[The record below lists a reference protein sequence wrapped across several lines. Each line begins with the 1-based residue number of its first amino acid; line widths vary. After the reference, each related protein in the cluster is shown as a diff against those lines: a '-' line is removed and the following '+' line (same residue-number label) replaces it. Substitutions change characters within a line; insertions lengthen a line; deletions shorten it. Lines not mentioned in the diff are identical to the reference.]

1 MTSGHKGGLSELDI
15 GIYQAIRG
23 SLIQGRR
30 FDIISNN
37 LANVSTTGF
46 KKETLTFDRTLQE
59 YVTTDLGQG
68 DLRPTGNPLDIALE
82 GDGFFRIKTPR
93 GIRYTRDGNFCLNAD
108 GVLVTEN
115 GDPVLGENGTI
126 VIGRGDIAI
135 DTQGRIKVKVDAQD
149 EDEKVVDTL
158 SVVIFVRPER
168 LQKEGLSYCVY
179 NGDQREILKT
189 EKVLVKQGH
198 LEESNVMA
206 VEEMTKMI
214 ETLRTYES
222 YQKIIQTFD
231 ETSYKAINEVG
242 RVQ

>member
-1 MTSGHKGGLSELDI
+1 MDI

-37 LANVSTTGF
+37 LANVNTTGF
-46 KKETLTFDRTLQE
+46 KKDTLTFDRTVQE

-68 DLRPTGNPLDIALE
+68 HLRPTDNPLDIALE

-93 GIRYTRDGNFCLNAD
+93 GIRYTRNGSFCLNAD
-108 GVLVTEN
+108 GVLVTRD
-115 GDPVLGENGTI
+115 GDPVLGEKGAI
-126 VIGRGDIAI
+126 VIGEGYIAI
-135 DTQGRIKVKVDAQD
+135 DTQGRIKVKVDAKD

-158 SVVIFVRPER
+158 SVVRFVRPEG
-168 LQKEGLSYCVY
+168 LQKEGLSNCIY
-179 NGDQREILKT
+179 NGDQNEIVKA
-189 EKVLVKQGH
+189 ENVLVKQGH
-198 LEESNVMA
+198 LEGSNVIV

-214 ETLRTYES
+214 EALRTYES
-222 YQKIIQTFD
+222 YQKVIQTFD

>member
-1 MTSGHKGGLSELDI
+1 MDI

-23 SLIQGRR
+23 SIIQGRR

-46 KKETLTFDRTLQE
+46 KKDTLTFDRTLQE
-59 YVTTDLGQG
+59 YVTTDLRQG
-68 DLRPTGNPLDIALE
+68 HLRPTGNPLDIALE

-135 DTQGRIKVKVDAQD
+135 DTQGQIKVKVNAED
-149 EDEKVVDTL
+149 EDERVVDTL
-158 SVVIFVRPER
+158 SVVRFVRPEG
-168 LQKEGLSYCVY
+168 LQKEGLSYCIY
-179 NGDQREILKT
+179 NGDQKEIVKAD
-189 EKVLVKQGH
+189 KVLIKQGH
-198 LEESNVMA
+198 LEESNVVVM
-206 VEEMTKMI
+206 EEMTKMI
-214 ETLRTYES
+214 EALRIYES

-242 RVQ
+242 QVQ